1 MEKRVAANH
10 FFGKSHWQKEFGET
24 KIYGLKRRLL
34 LKNLAENNLIRF
46 TNVVRKKDAI
56 YANFKV
62 KGLRNGVVFSASI
75 SVDITALELHPGDT
89 LEKIIEE
96 CARHGVKEF
105 KKSDIQFEGLAA
117 TLSDHLGV
125 AQLG

>member
-1 MEKRVAANH
+1 M
-10 FFGKSHWQKEFGET
+10 
-24 KIYGLKRRLL
+24 
-34 LKNLAENNLIRF
+34 KNLAENNLIRF
-46 TNVVRKKDAI
+46 TNITRKEHAI
-56 YANFKV
+56 FANFKV

-75 SVDITALELHPGDT
+75 SVDITALELNAGDS

-105 KKSDIQFEGLAA
+105 KKAEFEFEGLSAVG
-117 TLSDHLGV
+117 SEYLGV

>member
-1 MEKRVAANH
+1 M
-10 FFGKSHWQKEFGET
+10 
-24 KIYGLKRRLL
+24 
-34 LKNLAENNLIRF
+34 KNLAENNLIRF
-46 TNVVRKKDAI
+46 TNIIRKKETI

-62 KGLRNGVVFSASI
+62 KGLRNGVIFSASI
-75 SVDITALELHPGDT
+75 SVDITSLELNSADS

-105 KKSDIQFEGLAA
+105 KKADFQFEGIA
-117 TLSDHLGV
+117 TAISPDYLGV

>member
-1 MEKRVAANH
+1 MHKLAPILAEIDKKRKCLI
-10 FFGKSHWQKEFGET
+10 KSCTFQKEAT
-24 KIYGLKRRLL
+24 

-46 TNVVRKKDAI
+46 TNVTRKKDSI

-75 SVDITALELHPGDT
+75 AVDITALELNAGDS
-89 LEKIIEE
+89 LEKIIED
-96 CARHGVKEF
+96 CAKHGVKEF
-105 KKSDIQFEGLAA
+105 KKADFQFEA
-117 TLSDHLGV
+117 LSVEPTDYLGV